1 MMPSLYPEPPH
12 LSVFVYA
19 GATTPAVWS
28 ACDDVLLG
36 TGCDR
41 TGEILVAETDSD
53 FKSVSDLERSV
64 ITRDE
69 TDQSVPAG
77 KVLLRSGYEHRSYG
91 RVSLGL
97 APVATVG
104 SIHPIEVAVH
114 AGPFSYPV
122 NLWTKDHRREAKRL
136 TKWTEQLLLAL
147 ARATHATY
155 GAIGIETVFPEP
167 DELTRAVTERALR
180 PTTWFW
186 SHSLGDTHPAEQ
198 NHLLSNI
205 PSHSLHRADV
215 GYILRAWM
223 PANATDD
230 GSIDRVLKFLDS
242 TGAALRH

>member
-19 GATTPAVWS
+19 GTTTHAIWS
-28 ACDDVLLG
+28 ACADVLQAS
-36 TGCDR
+36 GCAP
-41 TGEILVAETDSD
+41 TGEILVAETDST
-53 FKSVSDLERSV
+53 FKSVSDIERSV

-77 KVLLRSGYEHRSYG
+77 HMLLRSGYEHRSYG

-97 APVATVG
+97 APVTMLG

-136 TKWTEQLLLAL
+136 TTWTERLLLAL
-147 ARATHATY
+147 ARATHARY
-155 GAIGIETVFPEP
+155 GAIGIESVFPEP
-167 DELTRAVTERALR
+167 EELAHALTDRTLR

-186 SHSLGDTHPAEQ
+186 SHSLGAAHPAEQ
-198 NHLLSNI
+198 NRLLSDI
-205 PSHSLHRADV
+205 PSDSLHRADV
-215 GYILRAWM
+215 GYILRAWK
-223 PANATDD
+223 PGNAADS
-230 GSIDRVLKFLDS
+230 GSIDRVLEFLDS
-242 TGAALRH
+242 TGAALRD